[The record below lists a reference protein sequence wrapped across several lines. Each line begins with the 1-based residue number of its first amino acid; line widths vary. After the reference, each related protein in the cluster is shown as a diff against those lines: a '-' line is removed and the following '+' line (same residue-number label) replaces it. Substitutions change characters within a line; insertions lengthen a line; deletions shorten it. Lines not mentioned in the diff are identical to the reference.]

1 MAGLMN
7 PDGRKG
13 GLIAVLTLLH
23 WIQPLML
30 VVSRGGSEVLA
41 TLKKVILL
49 KQCRILSNKAF
60 ISVHLACSGVVH
72 PESGLPVY
80 KSNLLFKTR

>member
-7 PDGRKG
+7 PDGRQG
-13 GLIAVLTLLH
+13 GLIAVLMLLQ

-41 TLKKVILL
+41 TFKKVILL
-49 KQCRILSNKAF
+49 KQCRILSTKVF
-60 ISVHLACSGVVH
+60 ISVHLAYSGVVH

-80 KSNLLFKTR
+80 